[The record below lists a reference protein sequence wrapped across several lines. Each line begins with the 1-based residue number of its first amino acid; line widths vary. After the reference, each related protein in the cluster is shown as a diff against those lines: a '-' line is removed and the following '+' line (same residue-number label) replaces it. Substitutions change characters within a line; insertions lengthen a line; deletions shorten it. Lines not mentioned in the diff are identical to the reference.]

1 MELYLILAAIL
12 GIFVAIFAIQNAV
25 AVTVKFLIWEFQ
37 SSLAVLIIISMLAGM
52 LLVFLLSIPGRIKR
66 RKELYDK
73 QKKIRELERRLA
85 ELEAQK
91 SASQTSSQEG
101 GDEK

>member
-12 GIFVAIFAIQNAV
+12 GIFVAVFAIQNAA
-25 AVTVKFLIWEFQ
+25 AVTVKFLLWEFQ

-52 LLVFLLSIPGRIKR
+52 LLVFLLSLPGRLKR

-73 QKKIRELERRLA
+73 QKKIKELERRLA
-85 ELEAQK
+85 ELEAAK
-91 SASQTSSQEG
+91 KEAKVGENS
-101 GDEK
+101 

>member
-12 GIFVAIFAIQNAV
+12 GIFVAVFAIQNAA
-25 AVTVKFLIWEFQ
+25 AVTVKFLLWEFQ

-52 LLVFLLSIPGRIKR
+52 LLVFLLSLPGRLKR

-73 QKKIRELERRLA
+73 QKKIKELERRLA
-85 ELEAQK
+85 ELEAAK
-91 SASQTSSQEG
+91 KEAKAGENS
-101 GDEK
+101 

>member
-12 GIFVAIFAIQNAV
+12 GIFVAIFAIQNAA
-25 AVTVKFLIWEFQ
+25 AVTVKFLLWEFQ

-73 QKKIRELERRLA
+73 QKKIRELEKRLA
-85 ELEAQK
+85 ELEAQT
-91 SASQTSSQEG
+91 STSQTSSQEG
-101 GDEK
+101 GAEK